1 MKTRS
6 DMKGTKPMTT
16 SPAWVRP
23 GRNWRRVDGLL
34 DHLQNPP
41 QRPSLLDDE
50 AFAALSADELE
61 RYDAARIN
69 FISTGITIK
78 TAAAAEATKYVRI
91 AGDCNDGGRF
101 GLLVSGQANTGKT
114 TLCDVLMRSEFNRFV
129 RLFPGAIDEGA
140 VPVVFVEVPAGSNGK
155 QFLHVFLDFFGLRY
169 RATETQVQ
177 LQTRVIDALQ
187 QAGTV
192 LVIIDEIHRLKGRTA
207 GLGESID
214 VLRSMTQSVDATFVL
229 AGIKLNDNALFH
241 GDRGEQLASRFS
253 MLQLAP
259 TGYAGSEA
267 RTAWVKQIRD
277 IERALPLRHHRVGT
291 MAKIAGELHQ
301 RTSGSLPALT
311 RLLYAAATEAI
322 RSRKITTELIAP
334 DLLLSQKLDYAN
346 QAARAAR
353 SAKKN
358 APLTLRSYLDVYD
371 STAHDAQDAE
381 DAA

>member
-1 MKTRS
+1 
-6 DMKGTKPMTT
+6 MTT
-16 SPAWVRP
+16 TPAWVRP

-34 DHLQNPP
+34 EHLQSPP
-41 QRPSLLDDE
+41 QRPIILDDE
-50 AFAALSADELE
+50 AFDALSPDELA
-61 RYDAARIN
+61 RYDAARIR
-69 FISTGITIK
+69 FISSGITIK
-78 TAAAAEATKYVRI
+78 TNAAAEATKYVRI

-114 TLCDVLMRSEFNRFV
+114 TLCDGIMRSEFNRFV

-140 VPVVFVEVPAGSNGK
+140 IPVVFVEVPAGSNGK
-155 QFLHVFLDFFGLRY
+155 QFLHVFLDFFGLHY

-187 QAGTV
+187 QAGTI

-229 AGIKLNDNALFH
+229 AGIKLNDNALFQ

-259 TGYAGSEA
+259 AGYADPDEK
-267 RTAWVKQIRD
+267 RAWANQIRD
-277 IERALPLRHHRVGT
+277 IEQALPLRHHNVGA
-291 MAKIAGELHQ
+291 MAKIAGELHK

-322 RSRKITTELIAP
+322 RSRKITTEQIDP
-334 DLLLSQKLDYAN
+334 DLLMSQKLDYAN

-358 APLTLRSYLDVYD
+358 APLTLGSYLDVYTSAPD
-371 STAHDAQDAE
+371 EAE
-381 DAA
+381 AAA